1 MHADGWEP
9 AAAAEGAHARPAAR
23 DAGLHAG
30 RQPICVHPR
39 PSPADLRFNAFF
51 AANPTAHAAE
61 RTCGAQPHGR
71 GRRTPRAVSTACH
84 PSLRKRNETFMR
96 LTAARP
102 AHAAQPRRLTSEPS
116 ISQKTKRDVHENSPR
131 HAPRTPLN
139 RVVSPPSDPSRRKR
153 NETPVELAAGRSHP
167 HRNARAGLATPHGR
181 ASSGRNRPSAR
192 MPHQSRQPVRAAPC
206 NRPKRPCGGTGRSW
220 PPAVGSRCIEAIQD
234 PGWM

>member
-1 MHADGWEP
+1 MVGSLLRQRRVLTPDLRRVTRAW
-9 AAAAEGAHARPAAR
+9 
-23 DAGLHAG
+23 HAG

-71 GRRTPRAVSTACH
+71 GRRNAPRSLNSVPSVSQKT
-84 PSLRKRNETFMR
+84 KRDVHETDR
-96 LTAARP
+96 GTP

-153 NETPVELAAGRSHP
+153 NETPVEFAAARSHP

-181 ASSGRNRPSAR
+181 ASWAGTAPPAR
-192 MPHQSRQPVRAAPC
+192 MPHQKANRSEQPHATAQNAHAEALEDRGR
-206 NRPKRPCGGTGRSW
+206 RPR
-220 PPAVGSRCIEAIQD
+220 SRCIEAIQD

>member
-116 ISQKTKRDVHENSPR
+116 ISQKTKRDVHELAAARPAHAAQPR
-131 HAPRTPLN
+131 RLTAERS
-139 RVVSPPSDPSRRKR
+139 VSQKTKR
-153 NETPVELAAGRSHP
+153 DTREKLAAGRSHP